1 MDAIG
6 KNEQDASAMDWWT
19 AVPMDL
25 PYWAEGTTQ

>member
-25 PYWAEGTTQ
+25 PY